1 MSWLQPKL
9 HLKVSQR
16 QILTPG
22 LVQMVS
28 VLALNRLEL
37 REMLNQELVA
47 NPVLEELTEEGP
59 VSEDYSTETFLK
71 AETEKLPDTEAP
83 NPFDEFDVSA
93 LYQYLDSGSNEG
105 ANRERETIERPSFEK
120 FLSSPTGLTE
130 HLEWQLHGIVCTEKV
145 REIAETIIGN
155 LDEDGYLTA
164 SLDEVALNGGYTMD
178 DVEEALAVVQEF
190 DPLGVAARNLREC
203 LLIQLHVLDPQNTL
217 AHQLVSECLPKKTLA
232 AGSSVPA
239 EPVVRRSA
247 RRPAEVHE
255 DAAETAA
262 EEDTG
267 TEQHADSEEALPVS
281 VEALAEIATAANPST
296 NGDAPAAAP
305 LVEPDSPLWKLLQ
318 SNQLK
323 EIARALNRPYEL
335 VKRAMDVIP
344 SSIPAPVCAT
354 TKRRR
359 ASSSRTF
366 ISARWTTTG
375 RFF

>member
-37 REMLNQELVA
+37 REMLNQELVS
-47 NPVLEELTEEGP
+47 NPVLEELTEESP
-59 VSEDYSTETFLK
+59 VTDDYSAETFLK
-71 AETEKLPDTEAP
+71 AETEKLPDTEAN

-93 LYQYLDSGSNEG
+93 LYQYLDSGAGDG
-105 ANRERETIERPSFEK
+105 ANRERESIERPSFEK

-239 EPVVRRSA
+239 EPPKRRSA
-247 RRPAEVHE
+247 ADAVEPSETAPHTESDLAAEHGLISENDSAPEHE
-255 DAAETAA
+255 DA
-262 EEDTG
+262 
-267 TEQHADSEEALPVS
+267 LPLS
-281 VEALAEIATAANPST
+281 VEELTHIATAANPSS
-296 NGDAPAAAP
+296 NGNGPSAAP

-335 VKRAMDVIP
+335 VKRAMDVIRKLDP
-344 SSIPAPVCAT
+344 
-354 TKRRR
+354 
-359 ASSSRTF
+359 
-366 ISARWTTTG
+366 
-375 RFF
+375 

>member
-1 MSWLQPKL
+1 MSWLSPKL
-9 HLKVSQR
+9 HLKVSQK

-47 NPVLEELTEEGP
+47 NPVLEELTEESP
-59 VSEDYSTETFLK
+59 VTDDYSAETFLK

-93 LYQYLDSGSNEG
+93 LYQYLDSGSNDG

-130 HLEWQLHGIVCTEKV
+130 HLQWQLHGIVCSEKA

-164 SLDEVALNGGYTMD
+164 SLDELALNGGYEMD

-217 AHQLVSECLPKKTLA
+217 AKQLVSECLPKKTLA
-232 AGSSVPA
+232 AGTTSPVRIANEHVA
-239 EPVVRRSA
+239 EKSADVV
-247 RRPAEVHE
+247 
-255 DAAETAA
+255 
-262 EEDTG
+262 
-267 TEQHADSEEALPVS
+267 ADVAH
-281 VEALAEIATAANPST
+281 
-296 NGDAPAAAP
+296 DPAAADA
-305 LVEPDSPLWKLLQ
+305 VTE
-318 SNQLK
+318 
-323 EIARALNRPYEL
+323 
-335 VKRAMDVIP
+335 
-344 SSIPAPVCAT
+344 
-354 TKRRR
+354 
-359 ASSSRTF
+359 
-366 ISARWTTTG
+366 
-375 RFF
+375 